1 MLGRKVYINCMSNLQ
16 FSDSQQSVID
26 SLLSLM
32 LFDLSFESSNQRTR
46 DDLVH
51 YVTDWKPSLEKYI
64 ILSLV
69 SVVY

>member
-1 MLGRKVYINCMSNLQ
+1 MLSFFTVVSLFMLGRKVYINCMSNLQ

-51 YVTDWKPSLEKYI
+51 YVTD
-64 ILSLV
+64 
-69 SVVY
+69 